1 MRAQLCRRAAK
12 KIKDATSAAEDSVS
26 SLRLDPRRV
35 KVVACESIEIRH
47 NLSAVSITTTV
58 KYRKIAA
65 LTSRGAFIARRAL

>member
-26 SLRLDPRRV
+26 ILRLDPRRV
-35 KVVACESIEIRH
+35 KVVAWESIEIRH

-58 KYRKIAA
+58 NDRKIAA
-65 LTSRGAFIARRAL
+65 LTSLGASIARRAL